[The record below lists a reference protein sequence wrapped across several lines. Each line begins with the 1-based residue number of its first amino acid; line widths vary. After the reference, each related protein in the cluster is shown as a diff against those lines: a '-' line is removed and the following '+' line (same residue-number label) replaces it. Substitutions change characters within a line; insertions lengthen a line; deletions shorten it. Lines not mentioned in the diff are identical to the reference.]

1 MDNIIDF
8 PGSGKPPQKKPT
20 SQAPARGRISPEG
33 SGALGIPGLSE
44 DQEKAIQLIGSGQ
57 PFVLVAISP
66 TDTGADFFT
75 AIDGEADDLRNAGP
89 HLRGVIERLY
99 TRRGL
104 D

>member
-8 PGSGKPPQKKPT
+8 PGGAESPKKPT
-20 SQAPARGRISPEG
+20 TTPPAQGRISPEG
-33 SGALGIPGLSE
+33 SGQLGIPGLTE

-57 PFVLVAISP
+57 AFVLVAISP

-89 HLRGVIERLY
+89 HLPGVIDRLY
-99 TRRGL
+99 SRRGL